1 MEEPRAASE
10 TISMGAELLAITGLA
25 VNISVGSIACDDGVK
40 RLVAVLAF
48 EALAMPLPALGEDL
62 FGGEDYATATGTALA
77 WRGLDHSGVNHRC
90 LRRGF
95 SVFLNED

>member
-10 TISMGAELLAITGLA
+10 TITVGAELLAITGLA

-48 EALAMPLPALGEDL
+48 EALAMPLPAFGEDL
-62 FGGEDYATATGTALA
+62 FGGEDYTTTTGTTLA
-77 WRGLDHSGVNHRC
+77 WRGLNYSGIDHRC
-90 LRRGF
+90 FRRGF
-95 SVFLNED
+95 SVFVQ